1 MNIAVAPRLNPVAL
15 SFQDLTL
22 GYERH
27 PAVHHLTGEIR
38 TGDLLA
44 LVGPNGAGKSTL
56 LKGIMGQLRPLGG
69 SVALHGL
76 RVRDLAYLP
85 QQNDVDR
92 SFPISVFD
100 CVAMG
105 LWRHIGIWHS
115 VGKDGKRAVLEA
127 LATVGLEDFEHRS
140 VGSLSGGQFQRVL
153 FARLLLQ
160 DASVVL
166 LDEPFRAVD
175 TKTVNDL
182 VELIMQ
188 WHAEGRTIVAALHDL
203 DQVRAYFPQTLV
215 LARELVAWG
224 ESSAVLAPEVLT
236 RARQLCEAWD
246 TDAEICAR
254 GEHEAQR
261 KPA

>member
-1 MNIAVAPRLNPVAL
+1 MNIAVTARLNPVAV

-22 GYERH
+22 GYDRH

-38 TGDLLA
+38 KGELLA
-44 LVGPNGAGKSTL
+44 VVGPNGAGKSTL
-56 LKGIMGQLRPLGG
+56 LKGIMGQLRPLAGHINLNG
-69 SVALHGL
+69 V
-76 RVRDLAYLP
+76 RVHDIGYLP

-105 LWRHIGIWHS
+105 LWHDIGVWRS
-115 VGKDGKRAVLEA
+115 VGSGGKRKVLAA
-127 LATVGLEDFEHRS
+127 LATVGLTDFDHRP

-160 DASVVL
+160 DASLVL

-175 TKTVNDL
+175 SKTVTDL
-182 VELIMQ
+182 VELILH
-188 WHAEGRTIVAALHDL
+188 WHREGRTILAALHDL
-203 DQVRAYFPQTLV
+203 DQVRAHFPQTMV

-224 ESSAVLAPEVLT
+224 ESSKVLAPEVLSK
-236 RARQLCEAWD
+236 ARQLCEAWD
-246 TDAEICAR
+246 ADAEVCER

-261 KPA
+261 KIA

>member
-1 MNIAVAPRLNPVAL
+1 MNVAVAPRAKSVAL

-56 LKGIMGQLRPLGG
+56 LKGIMGELRPLGG
-69 SVALHGL
+69 SVNLNGL
-76 RVRDLAYLP
+76 QVHDIAYLP

-105 LWRHIGIWHS
+105 LWRHIGILRS
-115 VGKDGKRAVLEA
+115 VGRDGKRAVLDA
-127 LATVGLEDFEHRS
+127 LATVGLTDFEHRS

-160 DASVVL
+160 DAAVVL

-175 TKTVNDL
+175 SKTVDDL
-182 VELIMQ
+182 VALIVR

-203 DQVRAYFPQTLV
+203 DQVRAYFPRTLV

-224 ESSAVLAPEVLT
+224 DSSKVLAPDILAK
-236 RARQLCEAWD
+236 ARQLCEAWD
-246 TDAEICAR
+246 TDAEVCER

-261 KPA
+261 KIA